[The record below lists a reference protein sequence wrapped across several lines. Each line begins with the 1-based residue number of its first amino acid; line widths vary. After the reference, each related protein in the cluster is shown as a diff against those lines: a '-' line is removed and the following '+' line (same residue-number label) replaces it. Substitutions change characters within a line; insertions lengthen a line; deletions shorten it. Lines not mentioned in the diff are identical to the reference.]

1 VAQRGYYR
9 HPTIHGDT
17 IVFVSEDDLW
27 AVERSGGAARRL
39 TANPGMQ
46 TFPRLSP
53 DGELLAFTSR
63 DEGAGEVF
71 VMEAAGGAARRL
83 SHFGAN
89 TNVVGWTPDA
99 ASVIAATDHRQPF
112 TGWHHLWTVPV
123 GGGPAEPVGIG
134 PGVGIAHSPGGTGA
148 VLSRHGLDPARWK
161 RYRGGRAGTLWVD
174 RDGSGE
180 FEVLVDL
187 PGNLAWPM
195 WIGRRIYFVSDHE
208 GVGNLYSV
216 TPTGRSLTRHTQ
228 HRDFYVRFPH
238 ADTRRVVYQAG
249 ADLFVLDTRSDEVTA
264 LDISIPSA
272 RPQLNR
278 QFVTPSRSLESLDL
292 HPEGH
297 SIALNARG
305 GSFTMPLWEGAPKR
319 HGEVSKH
326 RRRLTTW
333 LPDGERIVSVTD
345 QTGEEA
351 LIIERADGSGDP
363 LLIERDFGRIR
374 SIDPSPAGSLL
385 LAVTNHRH
393 EVLVVNVSRKSVR
406 VVHRSPHTWIAG
418 TAWSPDG
425 RWLAFS
431 AALTRL
437 TSTIHLYDTSNR
449 RVHALGP
456 PRFRDTDPTFD
467 PSGRHLAFLSGRV
480 FDPVADGHFHDHGFP
495 RAQVPMVIPLA
506 ADAPSPFALEQR
518 APKAPGGGSNNG
530 KNGEEKTDSVAFDPD
545 ELMSR
550 AQVVPVPPGRMSR
563 VAYGAGRLFF
573 LSLPLVGS
581 RPVSWG
587 PSEPPKG
594 MLSAWD
600 FNSDKVEQIAEGVTA
615 MTVSADGKVLAILAD
630 RRIRVVG
637 VGWKDDKSAKD
648 GVGREAGWLDLDRIR
663 IEVRRTDE
671 WRQMYSEAWRLQRD
685 LYWFESMGGVDWIA
699 VHDRYAALVDRV
711 GSRAEFSDLLWEM
724 QGELGTSHA
733 YEMGGSYRPEP
744 KTTLGRLGADL
755 EWSRGAWR
763 ITGLPAGDSWD
774 SAAAS
779 PLAAPG
785 VDARV
790 GDRVLEVAGV
800 TLDRDTDVGEAL
812 VDHADKPVSVVLAR
826 GRSAP
831 RHVVVKPL
839 GDETML
845 RYRDWVEANRRAVHE
860 ATGGRAGYL
869 HIPDMMGWGYSEFSR
884 GWLSEVERDGLVIDV
899 RFNRGGNVSQLL
911 LQRLL
916 RRRLGFR
923 VTRWTEPTGFPNESP
938 TGPMVCLT
946 NESAGSDGDI
956 FSHAFKL
963 HGLGPL
969 IGTRTWGGVVGIWP
983 QQSLVDGTVT
993 TQPQFGTWF
1002 SDVGYAVENY
1012 GTDPDIEVVITP
1024 QEHAAGR
1031 DPQLDRGIAELLA
1044 RIADAEPLQPD
1055 FGPEPVVK
1063 PPTLD

>member
-1 VAQRGYYR
+1 VTQRGYYR
-9 HPTIHGDT
+9 HPSIHGDT

-27 AVERSGGAARRL
+27 AVERTGGVARRL

-53 DGELLAFTSR
+53 DGELVAFTSR

-71 VMEAAGGAARRL
+71 VMGAAGGAARRL

-89 TNVVGWTPDA
+89 SNVAGWTPDGA
-99 ASVIAATDHRQPF
+99 RVIAATDHRQPF

-123 GGGPAEPVGIG
+123 GGGPAEPVRVG
-134 PGVGIAHSPGGTGA
+134 PGVAIDYAPDGKG
-148 VLSRHGLDPARWK
+148 VVMSRHGLDPARWK

-180 FEVLVDL
+180 FEILVEL
-187 PGNLAWPM
+187 PGNLASPM

-216 TPTGRSLTRHTQ
+216 TPTGRSLTRHTE
-228 HRDFYVRFPH
+228 HRDFYVRFPS

-249 ADLFVLDTRSDEVTA
+249 ADLYVFDTRSDEVTG
-264 LDISIPSA
+264 LEVSIPSA

-278 QFVTPSRSLESLDL
+278 QFVTPSRFLESLDL

-305 GSFTMPLWEGAPKR
+305 GSFTMPLWEGAPQR
-319 HGEVSKH
+319 HGEVSRY

-351 LIIERADGSGDP
+351 LIIERADGTDDP
-363 LLIERDFGRIR
+363 VLIERDFGRIR
-374 SIDPSPAGSLL
+374 SIVPSPKGSLR

-406 VVHRSPHTWIAG
+406 VVHRSPHTWISG

-431 AALTRL
+431 AALSRL
-437 TSTIHLYDTSNR
+437 TSTIHLYDTKNR

-456 PRFRDTDPTFD
+456 PRFRDINPTFD
-467 PSGRHLAFLSGRV
+467 PSGRYLAFLSGRV

-495 RAQVPMVIPLA
+495 RPHVPMVIPLD
-506 ADAPSPFALEQR
+506 ADAPSPFALEHR
-518 APKAPGGGSNNG
+518 APKAPGGGNNNG
-530 KNGEEKTDSVAFDPD
+530 DDNADPVEFDPD
-545 ELMSR
+545 ELIGR
-550 AQVVPVPPGRMSR
+550 AQAVPVPPGRMSR
-563 VAYGAGRLFF
+563 VAFGKGRLFF

-587 PSEPPKG
+587 PTEPPKG
-594 MLSAWD
+594 TLSAWD
-600 FNSDKVEQIAEGVTA
+600 FNSDKVEQIAEGVTG
-615 MTVSADGKVLAILAD
+615 MTVSADGKVLAILAE
-630 RRIRVVG
+630 RRIRVVP
-637 VGWKDDKSAKD
+637 VGWKDDKSGKD
-648 GVGREAGWLDLDRIR
+648 GPGRESGWLDLDRVR

-685 LYWFESMGGVDWIA
+685 LYWFESMGGVDWVGI
-699 VHDRYAALVDRV
+699 HDRYASLVDRV

-744 KTTLGRLGADL
+744 KITLGRLGADL

-774 SAAAS
+774 PAAAS

-785 VDARV
+785 VDARL
-790 GDRVLEVAGV
+790 GDRVLEVAGFA
-800 TLDRDTDVGEAL
+800 LDRDTDVGETL
-812 VDHADKPVSVVLAR
+812 VDHAGKPVSVVLAR

-831 RHVVVKPL
+831 RRVVVKPL
-839 GDETML
+839 QDETML
-845 RYRDWVEANRRAVHE
+845 RYRDWVEANRRTVHA
-860 ATGGRAGYL
+860 ATDGRAGYL
-869 HIPDMMGWGYSEFSR
+869 HIPDMMGWGYSEFNR

-923 VTRWTEPTGFPNESP
+923 VTRWTEPTGFPYESP

-946 NESAGSDGDI
+946 NELAGSDGDI

-1024 QEHAAGR
+1024 QDHAAGR